1 MEDKIKTSIVIDR
14 RLWEEFKL
22 KVSGEKGLKMLSHA
36 VEEAIEEEVSELL
49 IVKALEEMLGSE
61 RKIPLTIVPVKP
73 RDTTDAGKVVRGLR
87 DSRL

>member
-22 KVSGEKGLKMLSHA
+22 KVSGEKGLKML
-36 VEEAIEEEVSELL
+36 
-49 IVKALEEMLGSE
+49 GSE

-73 RDTTDAGKVVRGLR
+73 RVTTDAGKVVRELR